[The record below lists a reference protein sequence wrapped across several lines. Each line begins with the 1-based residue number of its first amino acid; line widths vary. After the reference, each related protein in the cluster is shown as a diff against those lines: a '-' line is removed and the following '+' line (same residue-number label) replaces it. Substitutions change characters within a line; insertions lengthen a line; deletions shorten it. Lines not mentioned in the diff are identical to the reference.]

1 MLQIISA
8 LVPIF
13 ALLMIGFLARR
24 HGFPGE
30 GFWAPAE
37 RFTYYLL
44 FPALLV
50 NSLSQAS
57 LSGGE
62 SVRIVLAVLV
72 LLAIVSGICVLL
84 KKRLE
89 VEFATYTSFYQGS
102 MRFNTFVALA
112 TTSALLSSA
121 GLVVAAII
129 AAVMIPVLNILC
141 VLVFSSEKGI
151 GSNLLPTLKALVTN
165 PLILACFA
173 GVLVNQL
180 GGLPSTISATLG
192 LLGQMALPLGLLSVG
207 AALNLNALRSS
218 GRVLYVSSAIKLLL
232 FPVIA
237 WGVAYGFQLSELA
250 SQVLIIFAAMPTAT
264 SAYILARQL
273 GGDAP
278 LMAAIIT
285 AQTLFAMVTLP
296 LVLSF
301 VG

>member
-72 LLAIVSGICVLL
+72 LLAIVSGICMLL

-278 LMAAIIT
+278 VMAAIIT

>member
-72 LLAIVSGICVLL
+72 LLAIVSGICMLL